1 MNKLLGTL
9 MVGGVVGLQSL
20 AGAAPVASPFEIGLG
35 PYAVFDLQI
44 KGKGFDPQED
54 KGSFTYS
61 YRGLTEKDTFDAVGI
76 GKRMAKGIVVLSE
89 DSGYG
94 YFIMTEKGDYSV
106 MGVGFGDE
114 MVMGITKGSMKETDT
129 TYSSTSSGVLGA
141 EFELY
146 GEDVYVGFT
155 LMGKWNMS
163 ISEKYT
169 APEALLYDVVSA
181 KTNFSFTAT
190 GAGTGYEYFDGE
202 DWEDAEISVE
212 DDLLVYADK
221 VKMKFNKKMT
231 ETLTEAYSSSTN
243 GQAAVEAALNE
254 YINKKAKI
262 DDADF
267 EFEFSPEDV

>member
-1 MNKLLGTL
+1 
-9 MVGGVVGLQSL
+9 
-20 AGAAPVASPFEIGLG
+20 
-35 PYAVFDLQI
+35 
-44 KGKGFDPQED
+44 
-54 KGSFTYS
+54 
-61 YRGLTEKDTFDAVGI
+61 LTEKDTFDAVGI